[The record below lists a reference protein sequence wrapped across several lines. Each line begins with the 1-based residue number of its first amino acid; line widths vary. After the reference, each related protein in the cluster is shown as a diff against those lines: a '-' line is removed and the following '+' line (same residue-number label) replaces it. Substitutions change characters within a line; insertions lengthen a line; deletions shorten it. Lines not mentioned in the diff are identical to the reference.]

1 VFSSSQLDAYLDRIG
16 LARPR
21 RPTADALV
29 RIHRAHV
36 DTFPYENLD
45 IQLGRPIRL
54 DETALFEKLV
64 LGGRG
69 GFCFEQNGLLA
80 LALEAMG
87 FTVRRLCGGVGHE
100 HRGEEAWFN
109 HLPLLVTLREG
120 RYLADA
126 GIGVGFRDPL
136 PFQQGSHRVG
146 PFNYGLWNVEGDLWR
161 CTVDPRV
168 ENLSFDFGLDE
179 HELGDFAAKCAELET
194 SPESGFVHT
203 LSVQQPR
210 ADHVLVLRARTVTV
224 FDPKLAEGRSKRMLA
239 DEAEFADLLA
249 AEFGLS
255 LPAPDLAALWE
266 RACAQHQRWK
276 AKRARRSSSTEPS
289 LQ

>member
-1 VFSSSQLDAYLDRIG
+1 MFSSSQLDAYLERIG
-16 LARPR
+16 LAPPR

-29 RIHRAHV
+29 RIHRAHI

-45 IQLGRPIRL
+45 IQLGRAIRL

-100 HRGEEAWFN
+100 HRGAEAWFN

-120 RYLADA
+120 RYIADA
-126 GIGVGFRDPL
+126 GLGVGFYDPL

-146 PFNYGLWNVEGDLWR
+146 PFNYGLWNIDGDLWR
-161 CTVDPRV
+161 CTIDPRV
-168 ENLSFDFGLDE
+168 ENLSFDFELDERGLDE
-179 HELGDFAAKCAELET
+179 FAAKCAELET

-210 ADHVLVLRARTVTV
+210 ADHVLVLRARTATV
-224 FDPKLAEGRSKRMLA
+224 FDPKLPEGKSTRSLDDAE
-239 DEAEFADLLA
+239 EFAAFLA

-255 LPAPDLAALWE
+255 LPEGDTAALWD
-266 RACAQHQRWK
+266 RACDQHRRWQERHERGT
-276 AKRARRSSSTEPS
+276 ASTEPS
-289 LQ
+289 VQ

>member
-1 VFSSSQLDAYLDRIG
+1 MFSSTQLDAYLERIG
-16 LARPR
+16 LARPK

-29 RIHRAHV
+29 RIHRAHI
-36 DTFPYENLD
+36 DTFPYENID
-45 IQLGRPIRL
+45 IQLGRAIGL
-54 DETALFEKLV
+54 DEASLFDKLV

-100 HRGEEAWFN
+100 HRGDEAWFN

-120 RYLADA
+120 RYIADA
-126 GIGVGFRDPL
+126 GLGVGFRDPL

-146 PFNYGLWNVEGDLWR
+146 PFNYGLWNIDGELWR

-168 ENLSFDFGLDE
+168 ENLSFDFELDE

-194 SPESGFVHT
+194 SPESGFVNT

-224 FDPKLAEGRSKRMLA
+224 FDPKLPEGKSARVLDDAEA
-239 DEAEFADLLA
+239 FAELLA

-255 LPAPDLAALWE
+255 LPERELAALWD
-266 RACAQHQRWK
+266 RARAQHQRWK
-276 AKRARRSSSTEPS
+276 ARRSSNAEPS
-289 LQ
+289 LP